1 MKLNIFLFMIFMMTA
16 VYGCGRSVTGD
27 DSAVELDLSE
37 AGDDEL
43 SVVDAS
49 ETTQSVEDD
58 KEKMRTIIVYICGCV
73 VSPGVYELPEGSRLY
88 ELLDRCQGLRD
99 DAAKD
104 VLNLAMPIAD
114 GERIYVPSADEVKA
128 SMSAEGSYDPAYETG
143 AADDDRININ
153 TADEA
158 LLQTINGIG
167 ASRAADIVA
176 YREANGPFASLE
188 DIMKVSGIKEGL
200 YSKIKDRIRI

>member
-1 MKLNIFLFMIFMMTA
+1 MKLNIILFMIFMMTA
-16 VYGCGRSVTGD
+16 LCGCGRSVTD
-27 DSAVELDLSE
+27 DRVVELDL
-37 AGDDEL
+37 AGDPEEDSSDLDAAMDPQSDEG
-43 SVVDAS
+43 
-49 ETTQSVEDD
+49 D
-58 KEKMRTIIVYICGCV
+58 KEKLRTIIVYICGCV

-128 SMSAEGSYDPAYETG
+128 SLSMEGSYDPAYETG

-153 TADEA
+153 TADET

-176 YREANGPFASLE
+176 YREANGPFASPE